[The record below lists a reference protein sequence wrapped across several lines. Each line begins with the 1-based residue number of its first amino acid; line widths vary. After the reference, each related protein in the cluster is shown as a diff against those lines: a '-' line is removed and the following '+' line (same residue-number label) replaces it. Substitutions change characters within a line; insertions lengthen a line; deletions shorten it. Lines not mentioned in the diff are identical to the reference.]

1 MIRDYGVSGI
11 GLGPASFASLYPLY
25 AQPLAI
31 DGAAH
36 TQSLYLELILETGI
50 LGFVSFMWL
59 ALRSIKNSV
68 IARRGSS
75 TLTKTVLIACAASF
89 IGIAFSCIVEYIW
102 FYPRDLFAYFI
113 LLGVS
118 YAAISM
124 AEKEKHTIQ

>member
-1 MIRDYGVSGI
+1 M
-11 GLGPASFASLYPLY
+11 
-25 AQPLAI
+25 
-31 DGAAH
+31 
-36 TQSLYLELILETGI
+36 YLELILETGI

-124 AEKEKHTIQ
+124 AEKEKHTI

>member
-11 GLGPASFASLYPLY
+11 GLGPAAFASLYPLY

-36 TQSLYLELILETGI
+36 TQSLYLELILKPAY
-50 LGFVSFMWL
+50 S
-59 ALRSIKNSV
+59 ALYRSCGLPCAASKTPLSR
-68 IARRGSS
+68 AEAQAY
-75 TLTKTVLIACAASF
+75 LQKTVLIACAASF

-124 AEKEKHTIQ
+124 AEKEK